1 MIRISSSFC
10 DFVISW
16 DLKINQL
23 IFWVKWVIVREPS
36 LFSGVI
42 FFCSK
47 VKWIHLKTCAWNR
60 LIWGGRSHDF
70 ASKWLHGRT
79 RQKNPSREDRTYW
92 PRGKSCMLA
101 LLREAIKHL
110 FWTASHVSMGLLS
123 FSHLLCPKWNVYG
136 FVISNF
142 EATKDHGFGTREWLA
157 PQSPAL
163 MEQFGGAFTSLGQ
176 ISNWPKCFYVE

>member
-1 MIRISSSFC
+1 MILPPNGC
-10 DFVISW
+10 MAEPGK
-16 DLKINQL
+16 KIHQ
-23 IFWVKWVIVREPS
+23 E
-36 LFSGVI
+36 
-42 FFCSK
+42 
-47 VKWIHLKTCAWNR
+47 
-60 LIWGGRSHDF
+60 
-70 ASKWLHGRT
+70 RT
-79 RQKNPSREDRTYW
+79 GHIDQG
-92 PRGKSCMLA
+92 GKSCMLA

-176 ISNWPKCFYVE
+176 ISN